1 MDFQAL
7 KSYLVARG
15 QESST
20 WRGVIMLATSIGA
33 AVKPET
39 AESIIT
45 VGIFLTGAVGALLP
59 DANKKDKP

>member
-1 MDFQAL
+1 MDLSAL
-7 KSYLVARG
+7 KNYLVARG

-20 WRGVIMLATSIGA
+20 WRGLIMLATSAGA
-33 AVKPET
+33 ALKPDT

-59 DANKKDKP
+59 DAKKKDAA